1 MKQSTLR
8 FVSGMTGSIWISSR
22 ASATL
27 GKLTPLYVGST
38 SHVIL
43 AALPD
48 EQMAAYIDTTEF
60 VPPFPGAKV
69 DAPILR
75 RAIAEVRRNGYA
87 ETHNKRFDEGASIS
101 AVVRS
106 SGAEM
111 TGALTV
117 SIAIGQYT
125 SAVRARTIEV
135 VTIAALA
142 LSVQLA
148 WISHPRAVQVGERG
162 HYRAFEWWCTIRFAR
177 YRTRLAERASDGLRF
192 PVMRSPPGRATAL
205 PVPRRRLR
213 MASPITGSSFAS
225 HDVCVAS
232 RSMTRPT
239 GSAGRTTNSAT
250 SSAADP
256 VTTNTLLRPVD
267 AITASSTLVSRWA
280 PQNGARRD
288 RTLVPA

>member
-1 MKQSTLR
+1 MRLFRDELNETVYIAVR
-8 FVSGMTGSIWISSR
+8 VGDDRINRISSR

-117 SIAIGQYT
+117 SIAIGQLPAQ
-125 SAVRARTIEV
+125 SAH
-135 VTIAALA
+135 AL
-142 LSVQLA
+142 
-148 WISHPRAVQVGERG
+148 
-162 HYRAFEWWCTIRFAR
+162 
-177 YRTRLAERASDGLRF
+177 
-192 PVMRSPPGRATAL
+192 
-205 PVPRRRLR
+205 
-213 MASPITGSSFAS
+213 
-225 HDVCVAS
+225 
-232 RSMTRPT
+232 
-239 GSAGRTTNSAT
+239 
-250 SSAADP
+250 
-256 VTTNTLLRPVD
+256 
-267 AITASSTLVSRWA
+267 
-280 PQNGARRD
+280 
-288 RTLVPA
+288 